1 MKLGLYQRAGVR
13 EYWIVSPEEKTVQV
27 MLRDGRGV
35 LLLHEVYGPEDLAKV
50 NVLDGCFIAL
60 STVFPDE

>member
-35 LLLHEVYGPEDLAKV
+35 LLLHEVYGPKDLAKV
-50 NVLDGCFIAL
+50 NVLDGCFIEL
-60 STVFPDE
+60 NRVFPDE